1 MTARTLEGVAVAQL
15 ADALLE
21 AAASRRPIEPL
32 TDLHPGMT
40 PADAYAVQEIVAR
53 RRRETGETV
62 VGWKLGLTSA
72 AMQQQ
77 LGVDQPDYGPL
88 LSGHVAAPDVELRA
102 SEFIAPR
109 VEAEIAFHLRAP
121 LRGPGVTADDVRDAT
136 ESVSASIELIDSR
149 IAGWRIKL
157 ADTIADMASSARIIV
172 SDRRLPIDTVDVV
185 AESVRVE
192 KNGEAVS
199 EGRGAAVL
207 GDPAAAVAWAANTL
221 GQLGVTLEAGH
232 VVMPGAM
239 HASVPV
245 GPGDT
250 VTAVFHT
257 LGAVS
262 VRFVQEVP

>member
-1 MTARTLEGVAVAQL
+1 
-15 ADALLE
+15 
-21 AAASRRPIEPL
+21 
-32 TDLHPGMT
+32 
-40 PADAYAVQEIVAR
+40 
-53 RRRETGETV
+53 
-62 VGWKLGLTSA
+62 
-72 AMQQQ
+72 
-77 LGVDQPDYGPL
+77 
-88 LSGHVAAPDVELRA
+88 
-102 SEFIAPR
+102 
-109 VEAEIAFHLRAP
+109 
-121 LRGPGVTADDVRDAT
+121 VTADDVRDAT

-239 HASVPV
+239 HASIPV

-262 VRFVQEVP
+262 VRFVEEVP